1 MTGYEL
7 LAVNENLLKK
17 MQSAALSVDDIKYM
31 EMYREYERLR
41 NEGHKK
47 TYIMQYIS
55 DEYEVS
61 ERTVYRIV
69 DRFSATIAI

>member
-47 TYIMQYIS
+47 TYIMQYLS
-55 DEYEVS
+55 DEYDVS

>member
-41 NEGHKK
+41 DEGHKK
-47 TYIMQYIS
+47 TYIMQYLS
-55 DEYEVS
+55 DEYEIS

>member
-47 TYIMQYIS
+47 TYIMQYLS

>member
-41 NEGHKK
+41 NEWHKK
-47 TYIMQYIS
+47 TYIMQYLS

>member
-47 TYIMQYIS
+47 TYIMQYLS

-61 ERTVYRIV
+61 ERTAYRIV

>member
-7 LAVNENLLKK
+7 LAVNANLLKK

-41 NEGHKK
+41 NEWHKK
-47 TYIMQYIS
+47 TYIMQYLS

>member
-1 MTGYEL
+1 
-7 LAVNENLLKK
+7 

-47 TYIMQYIS
+47 TYIMQYLS

>member
-7 LAVNENLLKK
+7 LAVNANLLKK

-47 TYIMQYIS
+47 TYIMQYLS